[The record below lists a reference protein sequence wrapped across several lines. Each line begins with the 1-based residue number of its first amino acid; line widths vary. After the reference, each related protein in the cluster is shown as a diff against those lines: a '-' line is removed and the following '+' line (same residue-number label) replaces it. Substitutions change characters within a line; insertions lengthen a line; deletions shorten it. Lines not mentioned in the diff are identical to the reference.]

1 MVLSLKLIPKGTGV
15 YWSRAFKFNLL
26 LIFVFGLSFSGIGL
40 AQTTED
46 HDDSKLLLKKLEA
59 IETFQANFSQRLV
72 PDLGPSE
79 NVLQGKI
86 AFTRQPQRFS
96 WTVTQPFEQYVVL
109 EDDELMVY
117 EPDLKQVSYSS
128 LDKNFQLPIA
138 KLIIE
143 QDETVLADYEVSYLE
158 SESGSGSR
166 FTLIPIQ
173 TNAMFKHVRLF
184 FDKHRLEAIEVKDS
198 FANVTEFNFSA
209 IEINEPIED
218 DVFVVD
224 IPSDTEVLR
233 LNSDED
239 ETNQ

>member
-1 MVLSLKLIPKGTGV
+1 MSLKLTPKGTGV
-15 YWSRAFKFNLL
+15 YWSRAYKFSLL
-26 LIFVFGLSFSGIGL
+26 LVVVFGISCSGIGF
-40 AQTTED
+40 AQITED
-46 HDDSKLLLKKLEA
+46 HEDSKLLLEKLAA

-79 NVLQGKI
+79 NVLQGKM

-109 EDDELMVY
+109 EDDELMMY

-143 QDETVLADYEVSYLE
+143 QDESVLTDYEVTYLE
-158 SESGSGSR
+158 SETGSGSR
-166 FTLIPIQ
+166 FTLIPIH

-184 FDKHRLEAIEVKDS
+184 FDKHQLEAIEVKDS

-218 DVFVVD
+218 DVFIVE
-224 IPSDTEVLR
+224 IPPDTEVLR
-233 LNSDED
+233 LNSFED
-239 ETNQ
+239 EANQ